1 MKLRDLIEHSL
12 AIRDAL
18 YETYYKKLI
27 FDGYVYIGE
36 KQLIKKNLLLNS
48 SEVDSRLKKILK
60 NSNNF
65 LNSLNDYEQAAL
77 LNDFLDDNTEL
88 NTESKNALIAVL
100 YLIKKDKF
108 SDFLIEIFINSR
120 NLFIAKSTRD
130 IENHSDNSPLNM
142 KFGDLNIQYQSGY
155 LLTPSIQLKKIRN
168 FNDFLDVISSLQIV
182 NEPNKM
188 KLFYRGHSNVNYQ
201 LQPSIQRSAHLASNE
216 QHLYEQSIIYNP
228 EYFQNEIYHIDK
240 LKTMQHY
247 GIPTRLLDI
256 TSNPLIALYFAVS
269 DMHDKDGEMVVLS
282 EKQDDVRYSESD
294 AISVLCALPLLSAED
309 RDILYKC
316 GSLEQVQGYDEVIRR
331 LLDKIHLE
339 KPSFQERIDRQVF
352 QNNYFVIPK
361 QDNRRIQKQDGAFIC
376 CSCNPYSTEGLNKY
390 ILAENNKRKIFI
402 ISSSGKQDILKTL
415 EIFGIHRGTIYP
427 EIDKVAEFLREK
439 YS

>member
-1 MKLRDLIEHSL
+1 MRDLIEHSL

-88 NTESKNALIAVL
+88 NTKSKTALIAVF
-100 YLIKKDKF
+100 YLIKKEKF
-108 SDFLIEIFINSR
+108 GAFLIEIFINSR
-120 NLFIAKSTRD
+120 NLFIERSIQNIKIHD
-130 IENHSDNSPLNM
+130 DNSPLKQEFRDFEICNS
-142 KFGDLNIQYQSGY
+142 SGY
-155 LLTPSIQLKKIRN
+155 LLKKNIQFEIINN
-168 FNDFLDVISSLQIV
+168 FNEFTNVISSLQS
-182 NEPNKM
+182 PSLADKR

-201 LQPSIQRSAHLASNE
+201 LQPSIQRNSRLASNE
-216 QHLYEQSIIYNP
+216 QHLYEQSIIHNP

-269 DMHDKDGEMVVLS
+269 DTREKDGEIVVFS
-282 EKQDDVRYSESD
+282 VKQDDVKYGESD
-294 AISVLCALPLLSAED
+294 AISILCALPLLSAED
-309 RDILYKC
+309 RDILYKYD
-316 GSLEQVQGYDEVIRR
+316 SLEQGEEYDEVIRR

-339 KPSFQERIDRQVF
+339 KPSFQERINRQVF

-390 ILAENNKRKIFI
+390 RLAENNKRNIFI